1 MNLNVEE
8 ANCYSFYESC
18 LQMALMAKLNN
29 PFIIG
34 YKDAWVEKVVYT
46 YYNSFFNLYD
56 IQHYY

>member
-8 ANCYSFYESC
+8 ANCYGFYESC

-34 YKDAWVEKVVYT
+34 YKDAWVEKVDYT
-46 YYNSFFNLYD
+46 YYNSFFTL
-56 IQHYY
+56 